1 MPASRF
7 RRFPREQVD
16 AAMSARRAA
25 SSMRAEVDTLTR
37 AGGAV
42 QLLLRSEKERAD
54 DDARALREATGP
66 YCDALKRYC
75 DGDAVRVNS
84 VRPPKPAEPL
94 PIAHSAYCELLWPRL
109 GGRCSGRSLSAP
121 HEPLRVALADGVAR
135 DVRAAARQHAGPG
148 LQRWRLR
155 ARVPLAPPAGLP
167 S

>member
-135 DVRAAARQHAGPG
+135 DVRAAARQHAGPTA
-148 LQRWRLR
+148 LAVR
-155 ARVPLAPPAGLP
+155 ARVPLAPPAGL
-167 S
+167 SS

>member
-1 MPASRF
+1 
-7 RRFPREQVD
+7 
-16 AAMSARRAA
+16 
-25 SSMRAEVDTLTR
+25 MRAEVDTLTR

-135 DVRAAARQHAGPG
+135 DVRAAARQHAGPTA
-148 LQRWRLR
+148 LAVR
-155 ARVPLAPPAGLP
+155 ARVPLAPPAGL
-167 S
+167 SS

>member
-1 MPASRF
+1 MTASRF
-7 RRFPREQVD
+7 GRFPREQVD

-135 DVRAAARQHAGPG
+135 DVRAAARQHAEPTA
-148 LQRWRLR
+148 LAVR
-155 ARVPLAPPAGLP
+155 ARVPLAPPAGL
-167 S
+167 SS

>member
-1 MPASRF
+1 MPSSRF

-135 DVRAAARQHAGPG
+135 DVRAAARQHAGPTA
-148 LQRWRLR
+148 LAVR
-155 ARVPLAPPAGLP
+155 ARVPLAPPAGL
-167 S
+167 SS

>member
-135 DVRAAARQHAGPG
+135 DVRAAARQHAEPTA
-148 LQRWRLR
+148 LAVR
-155 ARVPLAPPAGLP
+155 ARVPLAPPAGL
-167 S
+167 SS

>member
-1 MPASRF
+1 MTASRF
-7 RRFPREQVD
+7 GRFPREQVD

-135 DVRAAARQHAGPG
+135 DVRAAARQHAGPT
-148 LQRWRLR
+148 
-155 ARVPLAPPAGLP
+155 ALAAQG
-167 S
+167 

>member
-66 YCDALKRYC
+66 YCDALKRYR

-135 DVRAAARQHAGPG
+135 DVRAAARQHAEPTA
-148 LQRWRLR
+148 LAVR
-155 ARVPLAPPAGLP
+155 ARVPLAPPAGL
-167 S
+167 SS

>member
-66 YCDALKRYC
+66 
-75 DGDAVRVNS
+75 
-84 VRPPKPAEPL
+84 
-94 PIAHSAYCELLWPRL
+94 
-109 GGRCSGRSLSAP
+109 
-121 HEPLRVALADGVAR
+121 
-135 DVRAAARQHAGPG
+135 
-148 LQRWRLR
+148 
-155 ARVPLAPPAGLP
+155 
-167 S
+167 

>member
-1 MPASRF
+1 
-7 RRFPREQVD
+7 
-16 AAMSARRAA
+16 MSARRAA

-135 DVRAAARQHAGPG
+135 DVRAAARQHAEPTA
-148 LQRWRLR
+148 LAVR
-155 ARVPLAPPAGLP
+155 ARVPLAPPAGL
-167 S
+167 SS

>member
-1 MPASRF
+1 
-7 RRFPREQVD
+7 
-16 AAMSARRAA
+16 MSARRAA

-135 DVRAAARQHAGPG
+135 DVRTAARQHAGPTA
-148 LQRWRLR
+148 LAVR
-155 ARVPLAPPAGLP
+155 ARVPLAPPAGL
-167 S
+167 SS